1 MTPDGRTAAP
11 CGELCPLPGSPPA
24 LVDAADS
31 ASRTATRL
39 ADARSRLLRVG
50 ASLDTQRSSAV
61 EGARERVTA
70 AADHARASGGML
82 EAAASTLHRHA
93 AVLHDAQA
101 SAQRAID
108 EHAEA
113 LRREARW
120 HAEVDEAR
128 RSTWNIVAVGGG
140 AASGGVAGSG
150 VTPGGVAGGGVAGG
164 SAVGWSGAAGSPA
177 DPSMAGSPSGWSPS
191 GWSTAGRSTGWSDA
205 CAVPGDPTQAH
216 LRLATAERELA
227 AARADVAAAAARWR
241 AARDTKDDASR
252 RAATALSALADV
264 RAVRAVVA
272 AGADPR
278 ALVASGAAARQVVA
292 LLPRAASGGEEAA
305 RRELRA
311 ELRRVLTAHAD
322 DPAFWAV
329 FWDGATAQDVYLAL
343 GPTFLDPARR
353 LPAELRTALGR
364 GVLAWAG
371 TASEAEL
378 REFGRDVV
386 VGVGDW
392 PHGLRGRSTLAAA
405 LLPAGLPSPAHAA
418 AGDALDA
425 RWWQSLDPRDGGA
438 LDEGLDLA
446 ATDLA
451 HATDTAP
458 LAVAVLAGYARHPRL
473 ALDRLAPPDEA
484 GQARA
489 VHRWFGWV
497 PAGGWPDGGRAVAGA
512 FAAAVHEGTS
522 SPRDL
527 HQRRAALL
535 VSHATPVLP
544 SGLLSGPTLDDRA
557 SADVARAYEPYLP
570 SVGDA
575 TRAQTVHRDAA
586 DGPPSPVPAPGIDA
600 DDKLAVGTGRRTDVP
615 QPELDAFA
623 LRDVVAATSRT
634 PEAARAWLG
643 STERYAASMI
653 EVATSGAYDV
663 NSEPRYH
670 LAQQVLGGVGAVTG
684 AMQAE
689 TLAAAYE
696 KVETREAVVSLTSDA
711 LGLGTLGRSSAEA
724 VAATSAVKGLEFL
737 DTSGPIA
744 EARAEVGDVED
755 RTYARYLTTIHDLY
769 LAHDLHAGI
778 PLDEAMRRAES
789 TDVTAADGVDIER
802 QFRDAFQDMSE
813 PEEGDR

>member
-24 LVDAADS
+24 LVDAAES

-50 ASLDTQRSSAV
+50 ASLDTQRSPAV
-61 EGARERVTA
+61 ERARERVAA

-113 LRREARW
+113 LRRETRW
-120 HAEVDEAR
+120 YAEVDEAR

-140 AASGGVAGSG
+140 VVG
-150 VTPGGVAGGGVAGG
+150 GGVAGGGVAGG
-164 SAVGWSGAAGSPA
+164 GVTGGGMAGEPSVGWSGAARSSA
-177 DPSMAGSPSGWSPS
+177 GWSPS
-191 GWSTAGRSTGWSDA
+191 GRSTAGRPTGWSDA

-252 RAATALSALADV
+252 RAAAALSALADV
-264 RAVRAVVA
+264 RAVRAVVT

-278 ALVASGAAARQVVA
+278 TLEASGAAARRVVT
-292 LLPRAASGGEEAA
+292 LLPRAASGGEEEA

-311 ELRRVLTAHAD
+311 ELRRILTAHAD

-329 FWDGATAQDVYLAL
+329 FWDGATTQDVYLAL
-343 GPTFLDPARR
+343 GPTVLDPARP
-353 LPAELRTALGR
+353 LPARLRTALGD
-364 GVLAWAG
+364 GVMAWAR
-371 TASEAEL
+371 TASDPEL

-386 VGVGDW
+386 VGIGDW
-392 PHGLRGRSTLAAA
+392 PLGLSERSRLAAI
-405 LLPAGLPSPAHAA
+405 LLPAELPAVAHAA

-425 RWWQSLDPRDGGA
+425 RWRSRA
-438 LDEGLDLA
+438 DEAAA
-446 ATDLA
+446 ATGTPGAPTGDALVD
-451 HATDTAP
+451 ATITAP
-458 LAVAVLAGYARHPRL
+458 IAVAVLAGYARHPRL
-473 ALDRLAPPDEA
+473 ALDRLAPAQDTQVA
-484 GQARA
+484 GSVR
-489 VHRWFGWV
+489 RWFGWA
-497 PAGGWPDGGRAVAGA
+497 PSGGWPDGGRAVAGA
-512 FAAAVHEGTS
+512 YAAAVDEGTTS
-522 SPRDL
+522 HHRAD
-527 HQRRAALL
+527 QRRAAVL
-535 VSHATPVLP
+535 VSHATPALAT
-544 SGLLSGPTLDDRA
+544 GLTAGPTLDDRA

-575 TRAQTVHRDAA
+575 TLAQTFARDAE
-586 DGPPSPVPAPGIDA
+586 DGPAEPVPAPGIDP
-600 DDKLAVGTGRRTDVP
+600 DDSLAAGTGLRADVP

-623 LRDVVAATSRT
+623 LRDVIAATSRS
-634 PEAARAWLG
+634 PEAAQAWLG
-643 STERYAASMI
+643 TTERYAASMI

-670 LAQQVLGGVGAVTG
+670 LAEQVLTGVGAVTG

-689 TLAAAYE
+689 TLAAAYDE
-696 KVETREAVVSLTSDA
+696 AETREAVISLASDA

-724 VAATSAVKGLEFL
+724 VAATATTKGLEFL

-744 EARAEVGDVED
+744 DARAEVGTVRDQ
-755 RTYARYLTTIHDLY
+755 TYTRYVTTIHDLY
-769 LAHDLHAGI
+769 LAHDLDAGI

-789 TDVTAADGVDIER
+789 TDVAADDDAALHIEGE
-802 QFRDAFQDMSE
+802 FRTAFKPMSE

>member
-1 MTPDGRTAAP
+1 MTPGGRTAAP

-24 LVDAADS
+24 LVDAAES
-31 ASRTATRL
+31 ASRTAARL
-39 ADARSRLLRVG
+39 ADARTRLLRVG
-50 ASLDTQRSSAV
+50 ASLDAQRSSAV
-61 EGARERVTA
+61 ERARERVTA

-82 EAAASTLHRHA
+82 EAAASTLRRHA

-101 SAQRAID
+101 SARQAID
-108 EHAEA
+108 EHADA

-128 RSTWNIVAVGGG
+128 RSAWNIVAVGGG
-140 AASGGVAGSG
+140 AVGGGM
-150 VTPGGVAGGGVAGG
+150 AGGP
-164 SAVGWSGAAGSPA
+164 AVGWSGAAGSTA
-177 DPSMAGSPSGWSPS
+177 GPSLAGSAAGWSAASPS
-191 GWSTAGRSTGWSDA
+191 TEWSDA

-241 AARDTKDDASR
+241 AARDAKDDASR
-252 RAATALSALADV
+252 RAAAALSALADV

-278 ALVASGAAARQVVA
+278 TLEASGAAARRAVA
-292 LLPRAASGGEEAA
+292 LLPRAASGGEEEA

-311 ELRRVLTAHAD
+311 ELRRVLTGHAD
-322 DPAFWAV
+322 DPAYWAV

-343 GPTFLDPARR
+343 GPTFLDPARP

-364 GVLAWAG
+364 GVLAWAD

-392 PHGLRGRSTLAAA
+392 PHGLRERSTLAAA
-405 LLPAGLPSPAHAA
+405 LLPAGLPSAAHEA
-418 AGDALDA
+418 AGDAIDA

-438 LDEGLDLA
+438 PDEGLGLA
-446 ATDLA
+446 ATDLT

-458 LAVAVLAGYARHPRL
+458 LAAAVLAGYARHPRL

-489 VHRWFGWV
+489 VRRWFGWV

-512 FAAAVHEGTS
+512 FAAAVQEGTT
-522 SPRDL
+522 SPRALD
-527 HQRRAALL
+527 QRRAALL
-535 VSHATPVLP
+535 VSHATPALP
-544 SGLLSGPTLDDRA
+544 SGLLSGPTLDDPA

-575 TRAQTVHRDAA
+575 TLAQTFARDAES
-586 DGPPSPVPAPGIDA
+586 GPAKPVPAPGIDP
-600 DDKLAVGTGRRTDVP
+600 DDSLAAGTGRRADVP

-623 LRDVVAATSRT
+623 LRDVIAATSRS
-634 PEAARAWLG
+634 PEAAQAWLG
-643 STERYAASMI
+643 STERYAASMVEI
-653 EVATSGAYDV
+653 ATSGAYDV

-670 LAQQVLGGVGAVTG
+670 LAEQVLTGVGAVTG

-696 KVETREAVVSLTSDA
+696 KVETREAVVSLASDA

-724 VAATSAVKGLEFL
+724 VAATATTKGLEFL

-744 EARAEVGDVED
+744 DARSEVGTVRDQ
-755 RTYARYLTTIHDLY
+755 TYTRYVTTIHDLY
-769 LAHDLHAGI
+769 LAHDLDTGI

-789 TDVTAADGVDIER
+789 TDVTDDDDALHIEGE
-802 QFRDAFQDMSE
+802 FRTAFDPMSE